1 MGRNARDLCS
11 MRVPSSRGT
20 GRGATIALVGPNKF
34 LSRGA
39 IEVACDGC
47 MQRGATAAEHVAT
60 FDSRGRGFVNW
71 SRANADSTRRENRL
85 GRYLVRDP
93 FVRDSNLWSAS
104 RCRTPRITSLLLA
117 REITAISFNGHLC
130 PPLLPQR
137 VILPSTVFSLE
148 FEIKIICLRYSAIN
162 HAAWIHDLFHLPC
175 HIAKTLSRNEKKIKK
190 KKRKGKLKN
199 EVDEVLTRKVK
210 FNPHSGA
217 KRLESKGK
225 SPLVLILANYFSV
238 VKHSRGGN

>member
-1 MGRNARDLCS
+1 MSATAIYGARAGVVHRELRACCSPERSPLSPLTDIYALLSFRNVLYYLPPC
-11 MRVPSSRGT
+11 
-20 GRGATIALVGPNKF
+20 F
-34 LSRGA
+34 LS
-39 IEVACDGC
+39 
-47 MQRGATAAEHVAT
+47 
-60 FDSRGRGFVNW
+60 
-71 SRANADSTRRENRL
+71 
-85 GRYLVRDP
+85 
-93 FVRDSNLWSAS
+93 
-104 RCRTPRITSLLLA
+104 
-117 REITAISFNGHLC
+117 
-130 PPLLPQR
+130 
-137 VILPSTVFSLE
+137 E

-162 HAAWIHDLFHLPC
+162 RAAWIHDLFHLPC

-217 KRLESKGK
+217 KRFESKGK

>member
-1 MGRNARDLCS
+1 MLALIGARKGAHGTKCRTLFSTRFFERTRLRGQIMGRNARDLCS

-137 VILPSTVFSLE
+137 VILPSTVFSL
-148 FEIKIICLRYSAIN
+148 RVWN
-162 HAAWIHDLFHLPC
+162 
-175 HIAKTLSRNEKKIKK
+175 
-190 KKRKGKLKN
+190 
-199 EVDEVLTRKVK
+199 
-210 FNPHSGA
+210 
-217 KRLESKGK
+217 
-225 SPLVLILANYFSV
+225 
-238 VKHSRGGN
+238 